1 MTWREQLKTGASFRG
16 VPFATVD
23 AEARVGRRTVPH
35 EYPQRDLPYVEDLG
49 RRARVFV
56 VDAYVIGDDYIAR
69 RDALIEAIEQPGT
82 GELVHPRWGTLQVAV
97 QDAVSVRES
106 PREGGVARFS
116 ISFIEAGQNS
126 FPKTTRDTVAEVDAA
141 SNAVEDAA
149 ANDFATQFNV
159 EGLNVLAE
167 EALKG
172 VQGNVNQ
179 LLATARRVTDISAA
193 AALVGS
199 VSAISSNV
207 NALLRSPLTLV
218 ANVRGVYGQ
227 LIQAVLRPL
236 SAFADF
242 GNLFRS
248 NSRPSRALVAAARPG
263 STRARLL
270 ANESAQ
276 ADLQR
281 RLALTNQ
288 ARALAV
294 ALQASDTSE
303 QPIGTVA
310 RALELRD
317 RLLQQLDTELEDN
330 DPPAV
335 LAASLVRL
343 RAAVTRDVA
352 ERAELLRRAS
362 TFTTAAVLPSLL
374 IAHRVYL
381 DATRADELELRNGIR
396 HPAFV
401 PAAPLEVLQ

>member
-23 AEARVGRRTVPH
+23 AEARVGRRSVPH

-56 VDAYVIGDDYIAR
+56 VEAYVIGDDYMAR
-69 RDALIEAIEQPGT
+69 RDALMDAIEQPGA

-97 QDAVSVRES
+97 QDYVSVKES
-106 PREGGVARFS
+106 TREGGVARFS
-116 ISFIEAGQNS
+116 ISFIESGQNT
-126 FPKTTRDTVAEVDAA
+126 FPKTTQDTVAEVDAA

-149 ANDFATQFNV
+149 AVDFASGLDV
-159 EGLNVLAE
+159 EGLNAIAE
-167 EALKG
+167 QSLKT
-172 VQGNVNQ
+172 VQRDMDE
-179 LLATARRVTDISAA
+179 LLATARRVTDVSAA

-199 VSAISSNV
+199 VGSISSDL
-207 NALLRSPLTLV
+207 NALLRSPLSLV

-236 SAFADF
+236 GAFADF
-242 GNLFRS
+242 GGVFQRNA
-248 NSRPSRALVAAARPG
+248 RPSSSLVAAARPG

-270 ANESAQ
+270 ANESAR

-294 ALQASDTSE
+294 ALQADDSG
-303 QPIGTVA
+303 IGTVA
-310 RALELRD
+310 RALEQRN
-317 RLLQQLDTELEDN
+317 RLLEQLDIELEEN
-330 DPPAV
+330 DPPAEV
-335 LAASLVRL
+335 AAGLVRL

-362 TFTTAAVLPSLL
+362 TFTPAAVLPALV
-374 IAHRVYL
+374 IAHRVYQ
-381 DATRADELELRNGIR
+381 DAGRTDELVLRNGIR

-401 PAAPLEVLQ
+401 PAVALEVLQ